1 MSPSFDIVT
10 VTLNP
15 AIDETVFLERL
26 LPGAVNRATRHH
38 RQPGGKGVNVS
49 AMLGGYGLASTATG
63 FLGREN
69 VRLFEELFAKGMI
82 RDEFIRIDGE
92 TRTGIKIVEESS
104 RQTTDLNFAGASPTV
119 ADLDALS
126 EKLRELCRPE
136 KWFVIAG
143 RLPDGVSLDFFG
155 CLLRQLK
162 QGGAKIAVDTSG
174 EALKVAIE
182 CGVDVI
188 KPNHHELEEVLDC
201 RLPDFPS
208 RAGAALRMQRKKVPH
223 VIVSLGA
230 DGALFVSPDAALIVE
245 APPVSV
251 VSTVGAGDSLLA
263 GYLAGIVTGCPPEE
277 CAKLATVFAWSAL
290 EDVARHAPSRELAV
304 ERIRLIG
311 VRSLLG

>member
-1 MSPSFDIVT
+1 MITRFDIVT

-26 LPGAVNRATRHH
+26 RPGAVNRATWHH

-49 AMLGGYGLASTATG
+49 SMLGGYGIASIATG

-69 VRLFEELFAKGMI
+69 ARLFDELFAKGMV

-92 TRTGIKIVEESS
+92 TRTGIKIVDQSTRE
-104 RQTTDLNFAGASPTV
+104 TTDINFAGAPPMM
-119 ADLDALS
+119 ADLDQLS
-126 EKLRELCRPE
+126 EKLLELSSPQT
-136 KWFVIAG
+136 WFVIAG
-143 RLPDGVSLDFFG
+143 RLPDGVSLEFFG
-155 CLLRQLK
+155 DLLGLLK

-174 EALKVAIE
+174 EALKMAIE
-182 CGVDVI
+182 YGVDMI
-188 KPNHHELEEVLDC
+188 KPNHHELEEILSC
-201 RLPDFPS
+201 PLPDFAS
-208 RAGAALRMQRKKVPH
+208 RANAAFRIQREKVPH

-230 DGALFVSPDAALIVE
+230 DGALCVSPDAVLMVE

-263 GYLAGIVTGCPPEE
+263 GYLAGIVTGCQPAD
-277 CAKLATVFAWSAL
+277 CAKLAAVFAWSAL

-304 ERIRLIG
+304 ERMRRIA
-311 VRSLLG
+311 VRALVV

>member
-1 MSPSFDIVT
+1 MGNLFDIIT

-15 AIDETVFLERL
+15 AIDETVFLEQLR
-26 LPGAVNRATRHH
+26 PGAVNRATRHH

-49 AMLGGYGLASTATG
+49 AMLGGYGIASTATG

-69 VRLFEELFAKGMI
+69 VRLFEDLFAKGMV

-92 TRTGIKIVEESS
+92 TRTGIKIVDESS
-104 RQTTDLNFAGASPTV
+104 RQTTDLNFAGASPTA
-119 ADLDALS
+119 ADLDALLG
-126 EKLRELCRPE
+126 KLLEFASPQT
-136 KWFVIAG
+136 WFVIAG
-143 RLPDGVSLDFFG
+143 RLPDGVSLDFFKS
-155 CLLRQLK
+155 LLDQLK
-162 QGGAKIAVDTSG
+162 QRSAKIAVDTSG
-174 EALKVAIE
+174 EALEVAIE

-188 KPNHHELEEVLDC
+188 KPNHHELEEILDC

-208 RAGAALRMQRKKVPH
+208 RAGAALRMQRKRVPH

-263 GYLAGIVTGCPPEE
+263 GYLAGIVTGCSPEE

-290 EDVARHAPSRELAV
+290 EDVARNAPSRALAA
-304 ERIRLIG
+304 ERIRRIG